1 MLHDNL
7 KKARINKGMSQE
19 QLAVQLNVV
28 RQTIS
33 KWEKGSSVPDAETLV
48 QLSEIFEIPV
58 NVLLDEP
65 QPQESQESIDMSDIA
80 KQLAQMNELTALKMQ
95 REKERYAAAK
105 KFAVIFVMLL
115 AVAAILPHWNETF
128 HEFGQNLYHM
138 LNP

>member
-7 KKARINKGMSQE
+7 KGARIKKGMSQE
-19 QLAVQLNVV
+19 HLAIQLNVV
-28 RQTIS
+28 RQTVS

-48 QLSEIFEIPV
+48 KISEILSVPV

-65 QPQESQESIDMSDIA
+65 QPQETVELSDVA

-105 KFAVIFVMLL
+105 KFAIIL
-115 AVAAILPHWNETF
+115 ATILALVAILPHWNEMF
-128 HEFGQNLYHM
+128 YKFGQNLYRL